1 MNITGIKL
9 VTGEDIIADVALSQD
24 GRFLLKNAVQLK
36 LAPPQIAG
44 GPPSMGFSPFPTFS
58 QERKDA
64 IMAVEPLHVVYHY
77 IPDENISDNYNA
89 MFSAESTTTKQ
100 IITG

>member
-44 GPPSMGFSPFPTFS
+44 GPPSMGFSPFPVFA
-58 QERKDA
+58 QARKDS

-77 IPDENISDNYNA
+77 TPDENISDNYGA
-89 MFSAESTTTKQ
+89 MFSSASTTTNQ